1 VNNNQK
7 INEKKI
13 MSKLQNNPSSNK
25 KQLQFLFRVL
35 DLLYEREMAE
45 KQQLYKLTTR

>member
-1 VNNNQK
+1 
-7 INEKKI
+7 

-25 KQLQFLFRVL
+25 NNFNFVFREL

-45 KQQLYKLTTR
+45 KQQLYKLTAR